1 MNLLK
6 TNVYTSTTKQ
16 GNGMKTKLLIFTNNG
31 EYFGSTETYLV
42 PQLINAYA
50 AIGLNAF
57 ELPRSL
63 QEQAF

>member
-1 MNLLK
+1 
-6 TNVYTSTTKQ
+6 
-16 GNGMKTKLLIFTNNG
+16 MKTKILIFSENG
-31 EYFGSTETYLV
+31 QYFGSTETYLV
-42 PQLINAYA
+42 PELINAYA

>member
-1 MNLLK
+1 
-6 TNVYTSTTKQ
+6 
-16 GNGMKTKLLIFTNNG
+16 MKTKLLIFTNNG

-42 PQLINAYA
+42 PQLIKAYA

>member
-1 MNLLK
+1 MFIHR
-6 TNVYTSTTKQ
+6 
-16 GNGMKTKLLIFTNNG
+16 NGGYKMKTKILIFTNNG
-31 EYFGSTETYLV
+31 QYFGSTETYLA
-42 PQLINAYA
+42 PQLIKAYA

>member
-1 MNLLK
+1 MFIQQQRK
-6 TNVYTSTTKQ
+6 
-16 GNGMKTKLLIFTNNG
+16 GNEMKTKLLIFTNNG

-42 PQLINAYA
+42 PQLIQAYA
-50 AIGLNAF
+50 AIDLNAF

>member
-1 MNLLK
+1 
-6 TNVYTSTTKQ
+6 
-16 GNGMKTKLLIFTNNG
+16 MKTKILIFTNNG

-42 PQLINAYA
+42 PQLIQAYA